1 MSRALAPT
9 RPSSPSRAEGGAATI
24 RLRREKP
31 RAQAPVAAREIQQ
44 WTFPGGE
51 AWARF
56 HRTRSGYLVRFPG
69 WADFAISADGAR
81 VASRPVPG
89 VSAGTIEHIFRNQVV
104 PLALSRAGHLVIHAS
119 AVEIGGSAL
128 AFVGESG
135 RGKSTL
141 AAAFAAGGGAFIA
154 DDGLLL
160 ERRGEA
166 LWAVPGPD
174 SLRLWPDSCRAL
186 LPRHRADA
194 APYSAKRHLRASPA
208 LAHRGEPLPLRRLY
222 FLGAAAARISIRP
235 LPPSVALIELVRHS
249 FVIDVEDEG
258 LLASQF
264 AGLACIA
271 RDAACFRLDFPRRF
285 GALEATRRAIARHAG
300 D

>member
-1 MSRALAPT
+1 M
-9 RPSSPSRAEGGAATI
+9 
-24 RLRREKP
+24 
-31 RAQAPVAAREIQQ
+31 AAREIQQ

-51 AWARF
+51 AWARI

-69 WADFAISADGAR
+69 WADFAISSDGSR
-81 VASRPVPG
+81 VTSRPVQGLPD
-89 VSAGTIEHIFRNQVV
+89 GTIEHIYRNQVV

-119 AVEIGGSAL
+119 AVENGRGAV

-141 AAAFAAGGGAFIA
+141 AAAFAARGHAFLC

-160 ERRGEA
+160 EARGERV
-166 LWAVPGPD
+166 WAVPGPD

-186 LPRHRADA
+186 LPGRRAEP
-194 APYSAKRHLRASPA
+194 APYSAKRHLRAGTA
-208 LAHRGEPLPLRRLY
+208 LTHRATSLPLHRIY
-222 FLGAAAARISIRP
+222 FIGAPAARVSIRA

-249 FVIDVEDEG
+249 FVIDVGDEG

-264 AGLACIA
+264 AGLARIA

-285 GALEATRRAIARHAG
+285 AALEATRRAIARHARS
-300 D
+300 